1 MADTSNIHRQIRYI
15 WEVNRTSSANTFVV
29 RSAVTHS
36 ISRQRTYV
44 RKYNDSPQ
52 NEHKTD
58 GYNKVRRARVLSC
71 KQCSICGIKTS
82 HKSVPLM
89 RWNGWMEDAAWQ

>member
-1 MADTSNIHRQIRYI
+1 MPAISTVKSGI
-15 WEVNRTSSANTFVV
+15 WEVNRTSFPNTYVV
-29 RSAVTHS
+29 PVTHS

-58 GYNKVRRARVLSC
+58 GYNKVRRARTLSC

-82 HKSVPLM
+82 HKSVPLCD
-89 RWNGWMEDAAWQ
+89 GGAKMEDAAWQ